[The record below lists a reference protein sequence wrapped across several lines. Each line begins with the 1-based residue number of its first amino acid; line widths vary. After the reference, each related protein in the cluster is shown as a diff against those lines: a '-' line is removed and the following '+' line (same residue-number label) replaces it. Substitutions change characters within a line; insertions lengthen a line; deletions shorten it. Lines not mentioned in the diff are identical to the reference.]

1 MLEQLGYA
9 DVVAI
14 CPPCQHGALAL
25 RCQALASLRCS
36 LGDGAVVERCVNAS
50 CITPDSCGKAGD
62 PHNLETG
69 ALAACAGHISMSR
82 RRALDKGWDVAA
94 QTAGESKGHPV
105 DLD

>member
-9 DVVAI
+9 HVVAI

-62 PHNLETG
+62 PHNLESG
-69 ALAACAGHISMSR
+69 ALAACPGHIATKR
-82 RRALDKGWDVAA
+82 LDEGWDVAA
-94 QTAGESKGHPV
+94 QEAGDSQAHPV
-105 DLD
+105 SLG